1 MLATPR
7 VNFITGN
14 AHKLREV
21 KAMLEP
27 EIEVQNENL
36 DLEEVQGTI
45 EEVSKSKCR
54 RAADMVS
61 LANGDPWLRECILT
75 VFC

>member
-1 MLATPR
+1 MAPQ

-27 EIEVQNENL
+27 EIEVQNQNL
-36 DLEEVQGTI
+36 DLEEVHGPI
-45 EEVSKSKCR
+45 EEETKSKCR
-54 RAADMVS
+54 RAAEMVCS
-61 LANGDPWLRECILT
+61 RPLSKLHGTIDSQ
-75 VFC
+75 

>member
-1 MLATPR
+1 MAPV

-27 EIEVQNENL
+27 GIEVQNQPL

-45 EEVSKSKCR
+45 EEVTKSKCR
-54 RAADMVS
+54 RAAEMVS
-61 LANGDPWLRECILT
+61 VMD
-75 VFC
+75 